1 MFHADAEGSSIPLRS
16 ASEPDRAALIAAYYV
31 LFARGRVSTD
41 NAYVK
46 ADKALV
52 AAEVEGRVWDWVV
65 PVEQLAD
72 VRQRF
77 RISSTLRRGDGI
89 QVRVIADASPHP
101 SAVGRAAALEDAY
114 LHAKARAAAPA

>member
-1 MFHADAEGSSIPLRS
+1 MLQSAFHQKCQQQQTPLP
-16 ASEPDRAALIAAYYV
+16 EAL
-31 LFARGRVSTD
+31 L
-41 NAYVK
+41 
-46 ADKALV
+46 
-52 AAEVEGRVWDWVV
+52 AEVEGRVWDWVV